1 MLFEIPGTFAT
12 GIPGNLITENTW
24 QTAIGNPANAAG
36 NPWNIFCWK
45 SITQMLMKIPG
56 TNADGNPWS
65 KCWWKSLE
73 QMLMEIHP
81 CIDHVSL
88 CLPFPLLMNNVYI
101 LSCLLSYTVVVHS
114 GLLYNTAN
122 FKGEGLPF
130 SFKWRTVLCSTG
142 YNWYQHFLNNIKIF
156 INTVKTSL

>member
-1 MLFEIPGTFAT
+1 MLLDISGTTVVEKHCKKMLFEIPGTFAT

-73 QMLMEIHP
+73 QMLMEIP
-81 CIDHVSL
+81 
-88 CLPFPLLMNNVYI
+88 
-101 LSCLLSYTVVVHS
+101 
-114 GLLYNTAN
+114 GAN
-122 FKGEGLPF
+122 AGGNPWSK
-130 SFKWRTVLCSTG
+130 C
-142 YNWYQHFLNNIKIF
+142 
-156 INTVKTSL
+156 